1 MYCMYVCMYVSDRI
15 FIADSLV
22 VRRGGSS
29 LLVLVLQKG
38 LVIIRYFDEHHL
50 HSSSTHLFSFQFCFF
65 AVKMKENEILLV
77 VEICVEGIT
86 TMMVMMMMM
95 MMVVVVVRYRED

>member
-1 MYCMYVCMYVSDRI
+1 MNITFTRAALI
-15 FIADSLV
+15 FSV
-22 VRRGGSS
+22 
-29 LLVLVLQKG
+29 
-38 LVIIRYFDEHHL
+38 
-50 HSSSTHLFSFQFCFF
+50 FSFCFF

-95 MMVVVVVRYRED
+95 MMMVVVVVRYRED